1 MEGQEVAMM
10 DRTEE
15 SFQGPH
21 PSLAPKRGRV
31 VVGVDGS
38 DSAHEALRYAAA
50 VARWQHWTLE
60 IVHAWHVNY
69 PLSPYGG
76 IELAEITS
84 TAADVAARVVRDAEK
99 EVLGDDST
107 LDIRHSILEGLP
119 ARTLID
125 ASEGADLVV
134 VGSRG
139 RGGFSSLALGSVG
152 QACVHHAHCPV
163 LIVRPKT
170 SETSP

>member
-1 MEGQEVAMM
+1 M
-10 DRTEE
+10 DSTREPL
-15 SFQGPH
+15 Q
-21 PSLAPKRGRV
+21 APPTRLRHTTGRV
-31 VVGVDGS
+31 VVGIDGS
-38 DSAHEALRYAAA
+38 AAGHEALRYAAA
-50 VARWQHWTLE
+50 VAAWQNWTLH

-76 IELAEITS
+76 IELAEITA
-84 TAADVAARVVRDAEK
+84 TAADMAALAVRDAEK
-99 EVLGDDST
+99 EVLGDACT
-107 LDIRHSILEGLP
+107 LDIRRSIEEGLP
-119 ARTLID
+119 ARTLIEL
-125 ASEGADLVV
+125 SSGADLVV

-170 SETSP
+170 RPASP